1 MTHRNDNQ
9 KQTVLP
15 TSNFHQF
22 GLAGVIT
29 SSATPPQVFLSSL
42 PAWFLLHRLN
52 RFTSQQPI
60 RSKPMEQRVKR
71 QDDEASM
78 CCHFATFCF
87 GHISF
92 AHTQCFVLFFFTLPL
107 CSVPTPQSAEVF
119 GAAAPIV
126 VGTWHRRQKQLP
138 FAVFNSP
145 FLPFK
150 QVSHVA
156 LLARTK
162 RR

>member
-92 AHTQCFVLFFFTLPL
+92 AHTQCFVLVFFYFASLQRANASERRGFRGGGSDCGGNVAP
-107 CSVPTPQSAEVF
+107 PTET
-119 GAAAPIV
+119 AAF
-126 VGTWHRRQKQLP
+126 RRL
-138 FAVFNSP
+138 
-145 FLPFK
+145 
-150 QVSHVA
+150 
-156 LLARTK
+156 
-162 RR
+162 